1 MIFSIYRERIEPN
14 RVIFDFELMAL
25 RERSAPD
32 FDCVQVLRLPHGGTR
47 FFAEEG
53 VGHIGAAHQWCLRPA
68 ASVLSGDYRSVIG
81 RCTVPV
87 QILWQDRSELN

>member
-32 FDCVQVLRLPHGGTR
+32 FDCVQVLRLPHTGTR
-47 FFAEEG
+47 FFAQG

-68 ASVLSGDYRSVIG
+68 ASVLDGDYRSVIG
-81 RCTVPV
+81 QCRVAV
-87 QILWQDRSELN
+87 QILWEDRAI